1 MTHQRSAIARG
12 PHRVLTLH
20 SSSGFPGLCEGSLP
34 QRAWMAGA
42 PNVASRSGGGTGPVG
57 QYPPTVPAQRWPG
70 SPTPAPAFM
79 EFRVAP
85 NDGPLDRPKL
95 SGRI

>member
-42 PNVASRSGGGTGPVG
+42 PNVASRSGGRTGPVG
-57 QYPPTVPAQRWPG
+57 QVP
-70 SPTPAPAFM
+70 S
-79 EFRVAP
+79 
-85 NDGPLDRPKL
+85 DGPGATVAGWPDSGTRIYGISGSAERRSARPAKR